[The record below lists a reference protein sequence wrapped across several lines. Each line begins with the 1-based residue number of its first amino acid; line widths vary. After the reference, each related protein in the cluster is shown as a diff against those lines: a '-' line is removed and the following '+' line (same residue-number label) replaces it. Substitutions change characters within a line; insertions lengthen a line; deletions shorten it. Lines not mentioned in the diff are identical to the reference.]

1 MSLVEGPLHRYVV
14 FEGGTR
20 PKLANCLTLS
30 RLAAIP
36 IILLLLESGHDIVAV
51 QVYVVAVL
59 TDAADGFVA
68 RNTGSA
74 TAFGARLDAVVDNI
88 FSLAI
93 LPFLALAFPSLL
105 RGHPIALAAL
115 FGVPVLY
122 LGLSWL
128 WKRQLLMYHFQS
140 AKIGAL
146 LLFLAWPL
154 TTLTGWTGWVVVAA
168 LVVCASRAEQVVLM
182 ARGGLDLDAPH
193 GFVAL
198 HRERAMPQQATT
210 GRKSIDAAPVA
221 TSRPTEISWH
231 APTALERG
239 PVVSYPDPGR
249 NAIGVPTGNCAP
261 YRAIGALRDTLATEH
276 VADYSLTAPVAEI
289 GQHPAWFEPG
299 RIVTLDPFG
308 HMAARAFSTEI
319 SQGRSIRPS
328 IAIAAGTLEIPEIA
342 IALRDRRLTADGE
355 VLLADGQAKVTKIAI
370 EPVWYLP
377 GIASRLAVSEARLRR
392 TFFEFSGGA
401 YPDLIER
408 PDLKVF
414 HPPIGGQSVYLFGDP
429 ASLGLR
435 ETMIT
440 CRIHDECNSSDVF
453 GSTLCTCRPYLAFSI
468 EEAIRQAQERG
479 IGVVVYNRKEGR
491 CLGEVT
497 KYLVYNARE
506 RDPRGDRPADY
517 FNHTEAVAG
526 TIDLREQSL
535 AVDVLHWL
543 GISRVDRWISMSN
556 LKSDAAREQ
565 GIEIVEQIALP
576 ASLVPS
582 HAHVEIIA
590 KTTSGYFRGQNG

>member
-14 FEGGTR
+14 YEGGSR

-30 RLAAIP
+30 RLLAIP
-36 IILLLLESGHDIVAV
+36 MILLLLAGGHDVIAL
-51 QVYVVAVL
+51 QVYIVAVL

-68 RNTGSA
+68 RRLDSA

-154 TTLTGWTGWVVVAA
+154 MTLTGWTGWVVLAAVA
-168 LVVCASRAEQVVLM
+168 VCASRLEQIGYM
-182 ARGGLDLDAPH
+182 ARGGLDLDASH
-193 GFVAL
+193 GFVEV
-198 HRERAMPQQATT
+198 HR
-210 GRKSIDAAPVA
+210 DAVTPWQNEAKRPASSDTEFSV
-221 TSRPTEISWH
+221 SRPTEVSWY
-231 APTALERG
+231 ARTPLERG
-239 PVVSYPDPGR
+239 PVVSYPDPER
-249 NAIGVPTGNCAP
+249 NAIGVPTGNYAP
-261 YRAIGALRDTLATEH
+261 YRAIGALRQTLATDH

-289 GQHPAWFEPG
+289 GPHAAWFEPG
-299 RIVTLDPFG
+299 RIVALDPFG
-308 HMAARAFSTEI
+308 HVTAREFSSAI
-319 SQGRSIRPS
+319 AHGRSIRPS
-328 IAIAAGTLEIPEIA
+328 IAVAAGTLDIPEIA
-342 IALRDRRLTADGE
+342 SALTSGRLEADGDI
-355 VLLADGQAKVTKIAI
+355 LLGNGQAKVTKIAI

-377 GIASRLAVSEARLRR
+377 GLAARLAVSEARLRR
-392 TFFEFSGGA
+392 ALFAHSGGS
-401 YPDLIER
+401 YPQLIER
-408 PDLKVF
+408 PDLPIF
-414 HPPIGGQSVYLFGDP
+414 HPPIGGQSVYLFGNP
-429 ASLGLR
+429 NKLGRLD
-435 ETMIT
+435 TKIT

-468 EEAIRQAQERG
+468 EEAIRQAKAG
-479 IGVVVYNRKEGR
+479 GVGVVVYNRKEGR

-506 RDPRGDRPADY
+506 RDPRGDRPEDY
-517 FNHTEAVAG
+517 FDHTEAIAG
-526 TIDLREQSL
+526 TRDLREQSL

-543 GISRVDRWISMSN
+543 GICRVDRWISMSN
-556 LKSDAAREQ
+556 LKSAAARAQ

-576 ASLVPS
+576 EALVPS
-582 HAHVEIIA
+582 HAHVEIEA
-590 KTTSGYFRGQNG
+590 KTAVGYFSG